1 MVAGCSWAT
10 ECTPHANESRCPGR
24 LLTTA
29 MNTWFDWR
37 DNERG
42 SYDFRFANAEPPPET
57 TRLRI
62 LIDAGAPLVAL
73 AA

>member
-1 MVAGCSWAT
+1 MEDDLIGAPGIGMQTETPSRWRRRDVVKGLGALAGSAV
-10 ECTPHANESRCPGR
+10 
-24 LLTTA
+24 LL
-29 MNTWFDWR
+29 
-37 DNERG
+37 G
-42 SYDFRFANAEPPPET
+42 YDFRFANAEPPPET

>member
-1 MVAGCSWAT
+1 
-10 ECTPHANESRCPGR
+10 
-24 LLTTA
+24 